1 MGQRRVGDVVGP
13 PAPKLAPQR
22 EPVVY
27 EPPPPGTLGAL
38 AALKRQQQ
46 APAPEPELG
55 FTPDVYAPPPGLSE
69 DLDARARTQTDPQM
83 VQILQALQAAVGAR

>member
-1 MGQRRVGDVVGP
+1 MGQSRVGDVVGP

-38 AALKRQQQ
+38 AALKRQL
-46 APAPEPELG
+46 PVR
-55 FTPDVYAPPPGLSE
+55 TPNGAESAEASDH
-69 DLDARARTQTDPQM
+69 DLTKS
-83 VQILQALQAAVGAR
+83 